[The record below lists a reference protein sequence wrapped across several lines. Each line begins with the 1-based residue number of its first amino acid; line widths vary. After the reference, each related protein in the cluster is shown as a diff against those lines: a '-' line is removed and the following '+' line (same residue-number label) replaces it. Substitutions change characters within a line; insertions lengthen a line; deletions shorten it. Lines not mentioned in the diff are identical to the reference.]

1 MAHPLYIVLLGP
13 PGAGKGTQARRL
25 SERLGL
31 AHVST
36 GDLFRKHLRE
46 QTRLGQLAQSYMNK
60 GELVPDSVT
69 IAMVQERLQ
78 EPDTVK
84 GVIFDGFPRTVAQAE
99 ALDDLLAQLG
109 GRVNLAV
116 LIQVPEEVLVERL
129 SGRRTCRAQGHI
141 FHVKYNPPKVP
152 GKCDFDGSELYQRE
166 DDKPETVRRRIQ
178 VYWEQTG
185 PVVDYYRVRGLLVE
199 VDGAQDMDTVTQ
211 ALLDV
216 VTVREDD
223 EV

>member
-109 GRVNLAV
+109 GRVNLAI

>member
-1 MAHPLYIVLLGP
+1 MHKPLYMVLLGP

-36 GDLFRKHLRE
+36 GDLFRKHLKE

-99 ALDDLLAQLG
+99 ALDDLLALLG

-152 GKCDFDGSELYQRE
+152 GKCDYDGSELYQRE
-166 DDKPETVRRRIQ
+166 DDRPETVRRRIQ

-185 PVVDYYRVRGLLVE
+185 PVVDYYRSRGLLVE
-199 VDGAQDMDTVTQ
+199 VNGDQDMDAVTQ

-216 VTVREDD
+216 VAVHED
-223 EV
+223 EA

>member
-1 MAHPLYIVLLGP
+1 MTRPLYLVLLGP

-25 SERLGL
+25 SQRLGL

-46 QTRLGQLAQSYMNK
+46 QTRLGQLAQAYMSK

-78 EPDTVK
+78 EPDTWP
-84 GVIFDGFPRTVAQAE
+84 GVVFDGFPRTVAQAE
-99 ALDDLLAQLG
+99 ALEDLLAQRGHRLD
-109 GRVNLAV
+109 RAI

-141 FHVKYNPPKVP
+141 FHIKYNPPKVP
-152 GKCDFDGSELYQRE
+152 GRCDYDGSELYQRE
-166 DDKPETVRRRIQ
+166 DDRPETVRRRIQ
-178 VYWEQTG
+178 VYWEETA
-185 PVVDYYRVRGLLVE
+185 PVIEYYRQRGLLVE
-199 VDGAQDMDTVTQ
+199 VNGDQDMDQVTQ
-211 ALLDV
+211 ALLAMLPLH
-216 VTVREDD
+216 E
-223 EV
+223 EQP

>member
-1 MAHPLYIVLLGP
+1 MTKPLYIVLLGP

-31 AHVST
+31 AHIST
-36 GDLFRKHLRE
+36 GDLFRKHLQE
-46 QTRLGQLAQSYMNK
+46 QTRLGQLAQEYMNK

-69 IAMVQERLQ
+69 IAMVQERLR
-78 EPDTVK
+78 EPDTLRGAV
-84 GVIFDGFPRTVAQAE
+84 FDGFPRTVAQAE
-99 ALDDLLAQLG
+99 ALEDLLAQFG
-109 GRVNLAV
+109 GKVDVAV
-116 LIQVPEEVLVERL
+116 LIQVPEDALVERL

-152 GKCDFDGSELYQRE
+152 GKCDYDGSELYQRE

-185 PVVDYYRVRGLLVE
+185 PVIDYYRAKGLLVE
-199 VDGAQDMDTVTQ
+199 VDGDQDMDAVTE
-211 ALLDV
+211 ALLAV
-216 VTVREDD
+216 VPD
-223 EV
+223 EEGA

>member
-1 MAHPLYIVLLGP
+1 MAAPLYIVLLGP

-36 GDLFRKHLRE
+36 GDLFRKHLKE

-78 EPDTVK
+78 APDTVK

-185 PVVDYYRVRGLLVE
+185 PVVDYYRTRGLLVE
-199 VDGAQDMDTVTQ
+199 IDGDQDMDAVTET
-211 ALLDV
+211 LLDV
-216 VTVREDD
+216 VAARED
-223 EV
+223 EA

>member
-69 IAMVQERLQ
+69 IAMVQERLR
-78 EPDTVK
+78 EPDTVR
-84 GVIFDGFPRTVAQAE
+84 GVVFDGFPRTVAQAE

-185 PVVDYYRVRGLLVE
+185 PVVDYYRARGLLVE

-216 VTVREDD
+216 VTAREDD

>member
-109 GRVNLAV
+109 GRVNLAI

-216 VTVREDD
+216 VTAREDD

>member
-1 MAHPLYIVLLGP
+1 MQKPLYIVLLGP

-36 GDLFRKHLRE
+36 GDLFRKHLKE
-46 QTRLGQLAQSYMNK
+46 QTRLGQLAESYMRQ

-116 LIQVPEEVLVERL
+116 LIQVPEDVLVERL

-152 GKCDFDGSELYQRE
+152 GKCDYDGSELYQRE

-185 PVVDYYRVRGLLVE
+185 PVVDYYRARGLLVE
-199 VDGAQDMDTVTQ
+199 VDGAQDMDAVTQ

-216 VTVREDD
+216 VAAHED
-223 EV
+223 EA

>member
-185 PVVDYYRVRGLLVE
+185 PVVDYYRARGLLVE

-216 VTVREDD
+216 VTAREDD